1 MPVFQL
7 WPATLIQKKGSEDNG
22 FYFIVNERYCH
33 GLKEDK
39 EWTVQQW
46 RKDQGVDIHD
56 EINTLWAD
64 LLVRKRSFPPDIKL
78 IEQAK
83 KMFFMV
89 SYNIDEFRGFVFES
103 SFLDRYEVD
112 KATLDKIERDEIALL
127 KFNLKWLLNILFKK
141 GAFP

>member
-83 KMFFMV
+83 KC
-89 SYNIDEFRGFVFES
+89 
-103 SFLDRYEVD
+103 FLWSATTLTNSGGLFS
-112 KATLDKIERDEIALL
+112 KA
-127 KFNLKWLLNILFKK
+127 
-141 GAFP
+141 AF